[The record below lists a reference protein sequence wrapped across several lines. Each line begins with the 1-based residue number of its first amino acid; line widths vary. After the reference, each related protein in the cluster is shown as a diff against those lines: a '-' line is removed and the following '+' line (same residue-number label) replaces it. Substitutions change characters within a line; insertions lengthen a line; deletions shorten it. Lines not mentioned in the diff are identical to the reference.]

1 MAAARAGKHAVT
13 AAGQDVPAGTGWQ
26 TYAADGLLRD
36 GRSMRVR
43 ALRPDD
49 KERLLGLFRRQSP
62 ESIHYRF
69 FGAKSTLTEAEL
81 RYFTELD
88 FDRHVGLAAVRGSGA
103 EEEFL
108 GVARYIRRDDAPG
121 DGRRAEFAVAV
132 ADAEQGRGVG
142 TLLLEHL
149 ARIAHRSGVTTF
161 EADVLGDNRKM
172 FEVLEGGGF
181 GARSTSPETVVHVS
195 FGTDERGRS
204 TEVSDERAWRA
215 AAESL
220 RGLLS
225 PRSVA
230 VVGASRKAGSIG
242 AALVENLKQ
251 YGFRGPIHV
260 VNPEARE
267 IAGLEVHRTLA
278 EIPGR
283 VDMAVVATPA
293 AAVEGVV
300 AECARIGVR
309 GVVVISAGFAEI
321 SPEGRAAQTRMRDV
335 ARAAGMRL
343 VGPNCMGVLN
353 TDPAV
358 RMHATFA
365 PLQPTAG
372 NVGFLS
378 QSGALGLAVLDYAQK
393 LNIGLSTFVSVG
405 NKADVSGNDLLAY
418 WREDPRTDVVGLYLE
433 SFGNPRRF
441 VRLAPAVARHKPI
454 VAVKA
459 GRTAAG
465 SRAASSHSA
474 SLACLD
480 VAVDA
485 LFEQAG
491 VIRTE
496 TLEDL
501 FDVVTLLA
509 TQPVPAGPRVAVVT
523 NAGGPGILLADA
535 CEARG
540 LRLPELA
547 PETTDSL
554 RAFLPPT
561 ASVRNPVDLIA
572 SASAEA
578 FERAVAR
585 VGADPNVDALV
596 VIYVPPLAINTEEV
610 AEAIARGAGQV
621 PAGKPVATVFL
632 SSKGAPPAIARG
644 PRGKL
649 PSYSF
654 PENAARALAA
664 AVKYG
669 RWRARPRGTAA
680 ALDPAACE
688 KVRRVV
694 ERALAGPES
703 ARWLDPSDVH
713 AVLDAAGIPFAKA
726 TVVPPDQAVPAGEAL
741 GYPLVAKAVAPGL
754 LHKSDVGGVIL
765 GLDSPAATAEAVQ
778 TLCERLARAGKPL
791 LAVEL
796 QREVRG
802 GIEALVGVVSD
813 PTFGPLVVC
822 GLGGVQVELL
832 RDASFRMPPVTDL
845 DAAEMIDRLR
855 LKPLLD
861 GYRGAPAGDREALA
875 ALVQRV
881 SALVEAVP
889 ELREMDLNPVKVL
902 PPGQGAV
909 VVDARIRVGRLTPA
923 DLR

>member
-1 MAAARAGKHAVT
+1 MAAAFRDRAMS
-13 AAGQDVPAGTGWQ
+13 AAAPAAPATLDWK
-26 TYAADGLLRD
+26 TYAAFGLLRD
-36 GRSMRVR
+36 GRSIRVR

-49 KERLLGLFRRQSP
+49 KERLLGLFRRQGP

-69 FGAKSTLTEAEL
+69 FAAKSTLSEAEL
-81 RYFTELD
+81 RYFTDLD
-88 FDRHVGLAAVRGSGA
+88 FVRHVGLAAVRGSGA
-103 EEEFL
+103 EEDFL
-108 GVARYIRRDDAPG
+108 GVARYIRLDDGEDAPP
-121 DGRRAEFAVAV
+121 RAEFAVAV
-132 ADAEQGRGVG
+132 ADADQGRGVG

-149 ARIAHRSGVTTF
+149 ARIAQRSGIRAF
-161 EADVLGDNRKM
+161 EADVLGDNQKM
-172 FEVLEGGGF
+172 FELLHAAGF
-181 GARSTSPETVVHVS
+181 RVSATAPGKAVHVS
-195 FGTDERGRS
+195 FP
-204 TEVSDERAWRA
+204 TEENEAWTEASDERTWRS

-220 RGLLS
+220 RALFN

-242 AALVENLKQ
+242 AALVHNLKE
-251 YGFRGPIHV
+251 YGFTGRVHP
-260 VNPEARE
+260 VNPDAPE
-267 IAGLEVHRTLA
+267 IEGLKA
-278 EIPGR
+278 YGR
-283 VDMAVVATPA
+283 LSDVPRPVDLAVVAVPA
-293 AAVEGVV
+293 PAVETVVRECAAV
-300 AECARIGVR
+300 GVR
-309 GVVVISAGFAEI
+309 GVVVISAGFAEV
-321 SPEGRAAQTRMRDV
+321 SEAGRAAQKRMRDL
-335 ARAAGMRL
+335 ARGSGMRL

-405 NKADVSGNDLLAY
+405 NKADVSGNDLLSY
-418 WREDPRTDVVGLYLE
+418 WREDPHTDVIGLYLE

-441 VRLAPAVARHKPI
+441 ARLAPAVARRKPI

-459 GRTAAG
+459 GRSAAG

-474 SLACLD
+474 SLGCLD

-501 FDVVTLLA
+501 FDVVALLA
-509 TQPVPAGPRVAVVT
+509 TQPVPPGPRIAVVT

-540 LRLPELA
+540 LTLPELSV
-547 PETTDSL
+547 ETSVGL
-554 RAFLPPT
+554 RAFLPAT

-578 FERAVAR
+578 FERAVGM
-585 VGADPNVDALV
+585 VGADPNVDAV
-596 VIYVPPLAINTEEV
+596 VVVYVPPLAINTDEV
-610 AEAIARGAGQV
+610 AEAIARGAGRV
-621 PAGKPVATVFL
+621 PSEKPVATVFL

-669 RWRARPRGTAA
+669 RWRARPQGA
-680 ALDPAACE
+680 ALMLDPVASE
-688 KVRRVV
+688 KARQVV
-694 ERALAGPES
+694 ERALSGHET
-703 ARWLDPSDVH
+703 ARWLEPPDVR
-713 AVLDAAGIPFAKA
+713 ALLDAAGIPFATSA
-726 TVVPPDQAVPAGEAL
+726 VIPPDQAVSAGEAM
-741 GYPLVAKAVAPGL
+741 GYPLVAKAVAAGL

-765 GLDSPAATAEAVQ
+765 GLDSPAAVAEAVK
-778 TLCERLARAGKPL
+778 TLRQRLARAGKEL
-791 LAVEL
+791 SAVEL
-796 QREVRG
+796 QSEVRG
-802 GIEALVGVVSD
+802 GIEALVGVLSD

-845 DAAEMIDRLR
+845 DAAEMLDRLR

-861 GYRGAPAGDREALA
+861 GYRGAPAGDRGALLT
-875 ALVQRV
+875 LVQRV

-909 VVDARIRVGRLTPA
+909 VVDARIRVGRLTAA

>member
-1 MAAARAGKHAVT
+1 M
-13 AAGQDVPAGTGWQ
+13 
-26 TYAADGLLRD
+26 
-36 GRSMRVR
+36 
-43 ALRPDD
+43 
-49 KERLLGLFRRQSP
+49 
-62 ESIHYRF
+62 
-69 FGAKSTLTEAEL
+69 LTEAEL

-88 FDRHVGLAAVRGSGA
+88 FERHVGLAAVRGSGA
-103 EEEFL
+103 DEEFL
-108 GVARYIRRDDAPG
+108 GVARYIRREGQGAG
-121 DGRRAEFAVAV
+121 AHRAEFAVAV

-149 ARIAHRSGVTTF
+149 ARIARRNGVDTF
-161 EADVLGDNRKM
+161 EADVLADNRKM
-172 FEVLEGGGF
+172 FEVLAGGGF
-181 GARSTSPETVVHVS
+181 GAASTSLQPVVHVS
-195 FGTDERGRS
+195 FATEEKAAWTD
-204 TEVSDERAWRA
+204 VSDERSWRA
-215 AAESL
+215 AAESVRALL
-220 RGLLS
+220 R

-242 AALVENLKQ
+242 AALVANLKEF
-251 YGFRGPIHV
+251 GFRGEIHP
-260 VNPEARE
+260 VNPGATE
-267 IAGLEVHRTLA
+267 IAGLRAYRTLS
-278 EIPGR
+278 EIPGQ
-283 VDMAVVATPA
+283 VDMAVVAAPA
-293 AAVEGVV
+293 PAVESVV

-309 GVVVISAGFAEI
+309 GVVVISAGFAEV
-321 SPEGRAAQTRMRDV
+321 SEEGRAAQARMRDL

-353 TDPAV
+353 TDPEV

-365 PLQPTAG
+365 PLQPVPG

-378 QSGALGLAVLDYAQK
+378 QSGALGLAVLDYARR

-405 NKADVSGNDLLAY
+405 NKADVSGNDLLSY
-418 WREDPRTDVVGLYLE
+418 WREDAGTDVIGLYLE

-441 VRLAPAVARHKPI
+441 ARLAPVVARHKPI

-501 FDVVTLLA
+501 FDVVALLA

-540 LRLPELA
+540 LTLPELA
-547 PETTDSL
+547 PETAAGL

-572 SASAEA
+572 SASPEA
-578 FERAVAR
+578 FERAVGLA
-585 VGADPNVDALV
+585 GADPNVDSVV
-596 VIYVPPLAINTEEV
+596 VIYVPPLAINTDEV

-621 PAGKPVATVFL
+621 PAEKPVATVFL
-632 SSKGAPPAIARG
+632 SSKGAPAAIARG
-644 PRGKL
+644 PRGRL

-654 PENAARALAA
+654 PENVARALAA
-664 AVKYG
+664 TVKYG
-669 RWRARPRGTAA
+669 RWRSRQRGIAL
-680 ALDPAACE
+680 ALDAAACE
-688 KVRRVV
+688 TARQVV
-694 ERALAGPES
+694 ERALAGGE
-703 ARWLDPSDVH
+703 AACWLEAPDVE
-713 AVLDAAGIPFAKA
+713 AVLTAAGIPLAA
-726 TVVPPDQAVPAGEAL
+726 SVVVPPEEAPAAAEVL

-765 GLDSPAATAEAVQ
+765 GLDSRAATAAAVKTLRERLDRVGLGLKAVQ
-778 TLCERLARAGKPL
+778 
-791 LAVEL
+791 L

-813 PTFGPLVVC
+813 PTFGPLLVC

-861 GYRGAPAGDREALA
+861 GYRGAPSGDREALLT
-875 ALVQRV
+875 LVQRV
-881 SALVEAVP
+881 SALLEAVP

-902 PPGQGAV
+902 PPGQGVV
-909 VVDARIRVGRLTPA
+909 VVDARIRVGRLTAA